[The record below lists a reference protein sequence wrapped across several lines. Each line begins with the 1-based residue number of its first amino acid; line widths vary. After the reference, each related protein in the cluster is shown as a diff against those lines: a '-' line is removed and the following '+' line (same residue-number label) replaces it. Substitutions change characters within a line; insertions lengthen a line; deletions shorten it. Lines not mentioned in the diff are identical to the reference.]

1 MALNYRIQWLPFSGT
16 MALKVWTGGSKR
28 PGIIIKYNRFR
39 KEPICRLRSRDKK
52 YPILGKI
59 YSLLRDFHRI
69 ALSQQ
74 SSELDS
80 WITKAEQLQIDE
92 VNTYINGLRNDIT
105 AVKNGIDFKYNNG
118 LAEGS
123 VNKIKLTKP
132 GKKLLGAYVLLG
144 TL

>member
-1 MALNYRIQWLPFSGT
+1 MNTY
-16 MALKVWTGGSKR
+16 
-28 PGIIIKYNRFR
+28 
-39 KEPICRLRSRDKK
+39 
-52 YPILGKI
+52 
-59 YSLLRDFHRI
+59 
-69 ALSQQ
+69 
-74 SSELDS
+74 
-80 WITKAEQLQIDE
+80 
-92 VNTYINGLRNDIT
+92 TYINGLRNDIT